1 TEVERATRR
10 ATEIGVV
17 LQARNLFDHL
27 SVEEHL
33 RFQMH
38 LARRFNKSRLE
49 QLLTLV
55 GLSNHRTAHPAQLSG
70 GEAARAALAVA
81 LAPDPK
87 VLLADEPTGEVDS
100 ETEQQILSL
109 FGLYRQQGGALL
121 LATHSDAVAAQAD
134 RVLHLQDGRMSDV

>member
-1 TEVERATRR
+1 
-10 ATEIGVV
+10 
-17 LQARNLFDHL
+17 
-27 SVEEHL
+27 
-33 RFQMH
+33 
-38 LARRFNKSRLE
+38 
-49 QLLTLV
+49 LV
-55 GLSNHRTAHPAQLSG
+55 
-70 GEAARAALAVA
+70 RAALAVA